1 MEKKRKENT
10 ITKLTLIK
18 GDNLKQESHD
28 DGGQVEC
35 IRDRFFHVTFIM
47 NLKGDIQRMP
57 EFTLLK
63 QLIAI
68 CLILFQL
75 RLQVKGKCRAA
86 RGKDSDTTG
95 KSAAAKRLFGSLS
108 TFHIFCKCAAE

>member
-1 MEKKRKENT
+1 MEKTRKKNT

-35 IRDRFFHVTFIM
+35 NPDRFFHVTFIM
-47 NLKGDIQRMP
+47 NLKGDIRRLP
-57 EFTLLK
+57 AFTLLK
-63 QLIAI
+63 QLKAV

-75 RLQVKGKCRAA
+75 RLQ
-86 RGKDSDTTG
+86 
-95 KSAAAKRLFGSLS
+95 AK
-108 TFHIFCKCAAE
+108 